1 MTSRKGMKLILLG
14 AAALLIASM
23 TVTADETE
31 EGIPEIV
38 TTSVDE
44 PTYDALTRTTDEGI
58 DQDAAVGERG
68 DVDPEYP
75 PSDEEPLL
83 ILPGPEDDGST
94 ENLVAPAPGA
104 DGDVFILDY
113 TSSEA
118 TGEKTTAQSDNSIL
132 TFPPLVIG
140 LFVAFIGLLLVI
152 GKKIQ

>member
-1 MTSRKGMKLILLG
+1 MTSRKGMKLILIG
-14 AAALLIASM
+14 TAALLIASM

-38 TTSVDE
+38 TTSFDK
-44 PTYDALTRTTDEGI
+44 TTNDALTRTEDKGI
-58 DQDAAVGERG
+58 DQDATVGERG
-68 DVDPEYP
+68 DADPEYP
-75 PSDEEPLL
+75 PSNEEPLL
-83 ILPGPEDDGST
+83 ILPGPGDDGST

-118 TGEKTTAQSDNSIL
+118 TGEKTTSQSDNSIL
-132 TFPPLVIG
+132 TFPPLAIG
-140 LFVAFIGLLLVI
+140 LFVAFIGLLLVV

>member
-1 MTSRKGMKLILLG
+1 MTSRKGMKLILIG
-14 AAALLIASM
+14 AAALLVASI

-38 TTSVDE
+38 TTSVDA
-44 PTYDALTRTTDEGI
+44 PTEDTLTRTTDEGI
-58 DQDAAVGERG
+58 EHDATIGERG
-68 DVDPEYP
+68 DVDVEYP
-75 PSDEEPLL
+75 PGDEEPLL
-83 ILPGPEDDGST
+83 ILPGPEDESY

-104 DGDVFILDY
+104 EGDVFILDY

-118 TGEKTTAQSDNSIL
+118 SGEKGASESSNSIL

-140 LFVAFIGLLLVI
+140 LFVGFIGLLLVV